1 MELADITNDK
11 EFLAQLSIYG
21 TIAEDL
27 ADRLQD
33 IKKTEIGRNHIND
46 ELDKSVN
53 DAQSLLYQAAR
64 KIGEITD
71 VQEA

>member
-33 IKKTEIGRNHIND
+33 IKKTEIGLRI
-46 ELDKSVN
+46 
-53 DAQSLLYQAAR
+53 LYH
-64 KIGEITD
+64 
-71 VQEA
+71 

>member
-53 DAQSLLYQAAR
+53 DVQSLLYQAAR